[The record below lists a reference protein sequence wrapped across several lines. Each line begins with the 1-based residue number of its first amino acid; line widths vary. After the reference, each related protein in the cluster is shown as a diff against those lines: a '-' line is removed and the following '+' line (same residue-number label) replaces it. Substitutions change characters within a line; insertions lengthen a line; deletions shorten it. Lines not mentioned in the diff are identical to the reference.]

1 MGQLLLLLIIA
12 VQVSLVIT
20 GTRGAAQTVA
30 VAVCLHHVAEA
41 APIFGDGPAVLGTE
55 AAHRREILQRPIRPK
70 GIHDGLQFILEL
82 RGVELILV
90 VGPPGMPELL
100 PVVAEI
106 HTDMS
111 YRTQYLVLFRVQFRI
126 EKARLLKGSGPQQD
140 SVFTCSCYVL
150 LHGFH
155 LFPLVNTQ
163 HTTPWGKYLL
173 HFHHP
178 PCLL

>member
-1 MGQLLLLLIIA
+1 MWVCKLLLGTIGIGHPAYQLYLMGQLLLLIIT
-12 VQVSLVIT
+12 VQVSLVIAGT
-20 GTRGAAQTVA
+20 GGAAQTVA

-41 APIFGDGPAVLGTE
+41 RSISGDGSAVLGAE

-70 GIHDGLQFILEL
+70 GIHDGLQFILKL

-111 YRTQYLVLFRVQFRI
+111 YRPQCLVLFRI
-126 EKARLLKGSGPQQD
+126 
-140 SVFTCSCYVL
+140 
-150 LHGFH
+150 
-155 LFPLVNTQ
+155 
-163 HTTPWGKYLL
+163 
-173 HFHHP
+173 
-178 PCLL
+178 